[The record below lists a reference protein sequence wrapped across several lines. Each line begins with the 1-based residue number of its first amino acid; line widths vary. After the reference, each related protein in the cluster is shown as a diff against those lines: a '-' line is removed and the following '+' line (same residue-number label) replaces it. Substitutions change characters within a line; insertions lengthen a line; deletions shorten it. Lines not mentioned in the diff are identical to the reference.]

1 MPRLPLQISA
11 LRKCALSIAAAAAA
25 FGAGAPAMAGGGHV
39 SFGYYSGFKGGYY
52 YPVRYYGH
60 RGYYGRRHYRRHHGG
75 GGRAAAIALGVI
87 GGAIILNELAEDR
100 ARRRYY
106 EDRYYDRRR
115 YYDPYSRRSYYQ
127 YGDDGLNAPAPPPAP
142 APRAP
147 GPQDLGPRGFE
158 TPTTP
163 PSGGDDLDILLDGGS
178 NEGVRVSSSL
188 AYQACIRRVR
198 TALSERGYILS
209 APYRPETAEDI
220 GGAWKMTAT
229 VLAQRGADDWSRAM
243 YCEAD
248 EDRVYLVELI

>member
-1 MPRLPLQISA
+1 MPRLPLQMSA

-25 FGAGAPAMAGGGHV
+25 AGAGAPAMAGGGYV
-39 SFGYYSGFKGGYY
+39 NFGYHTGFKGGHY
-52 YPVRYYGH
+52 YPARYYGH
-60 RGYYGRRHYRRHHGG
+60 RGYYGRRHYRHHRRYHRGG
-75 GGRAAAIALGVI
+75 GGGKAAAIALGVI

-100 ARRRYY
+100 ARRRHYD
-106 EDRYYDRRR
+106 DRYYDRGR

-127 YGDDGLNAPAPPPAP
+127 YGYDGLNAPAPPS
-142 APRAP
+142 P
-147 GPQDLGPRGFE
+147 GSPEPRGFE

-163 PSGGDDLDILLDGGS
+163 PSGGDDLDIMLDGGP

-209 APYRPETAEDI
+209 APFEPETAEDI